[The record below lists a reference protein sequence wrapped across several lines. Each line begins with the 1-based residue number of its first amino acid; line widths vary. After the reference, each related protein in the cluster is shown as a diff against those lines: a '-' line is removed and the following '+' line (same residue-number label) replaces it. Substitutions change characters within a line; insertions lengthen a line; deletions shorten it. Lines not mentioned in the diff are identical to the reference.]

1 MYQPTLC
8 IDVSKSKSYAS
19 AFLSPSNPVSKP
31 FSFSHNEDG
40 MKQVKVVLNQIQTDT
55 SVKPTIVLEATGNY
69 SKSLVHYFQTIGY
82 DVVVLNPLTTST
94 QKRKSMRKVKTDPI
108 DTYRIA
114 QVYYMNQYSPDV
126 RIDEKYEELRNLCR
140 QWDGIN
146 ILYTETQLRF
156 QSILDLVLPNLD
168 KVFSDL
174 CSPTCIELVSN
185 YPTYSSIIDA
195 GMDNILSILKVSKQS
210 KDWCNNKAEQLLCIA
225 RESLPYDKAQQSN
238 LQVLK
243 SYITILKTIKKEL
256 TDMRALISTRA
267 GSLSEFPLLTS
278 IPGVGEITAATIL
291 GEIGDISRFDSPKKL
306 IAYAGLDPSVFQ
318 SGKFNAKN
326 NKISKRGSHYLRKA
340 LYQASFAGVSKQK
353 SGIRNATLYQYYTK
367 KIEEGK
373 AYKVALTATSNKLLR
388 IIYGILKNG
397 EAFKLD

>member
-19 AFLSPSNPVSKP
+19 AFRSPGNPFSKP
-31 FSFSHNEDG
+31 FCFTHTEDG
-40 MKQVKVVLNQIQTDT
+40 MKQVKVVLDQIQADT
-55 SVKPTIVLEATGNY
+55 NLKPSIVLEATGNY
-69 SKSLVHYFQTIGY
+69 SKSLVHYFQAIGY
-82 DVVVLNPLTTST
+82 DVIVLNPLITST
-94 QKRKSMRKVKTDPI
+94 QKRKSMRKIKTDPI

-114 QVYYMNQYSPDV
+114 QVYYMNPYSPN
-126 RIDEKYEELRNLCR
+126 ISINEKYEELRNLCR
-140 QWDGIN
+140 QWDGLN

-168 KVFSDL
+168 RVFRDL

-185 YPTYSSIIDA
+185 YPTYSSILEA
-195 GMDNILSILKVSKQS
+195 GMDNIMSILKVSKQS
-210 KDWCNNKAEQLLCIA
+210 KEWCCKKAELLFSFA
-225 RESLPYDKAQQSN
+225 KESLPYDKAQQSN

-243 SYITILKTIKKEL
+243 SYITILKTFKKEL
-256 TDMRALISTRA
+256 TDMRALIVSRA
-267 GSLSEFPLLTS
+267 GSLSEFPLLSS

-291 GEIGDISRFDSPKKL
+291 GEIGDISRFGSPKKL

-353 SGIRNATLYQYYTK
+353 SGVRNTTLYQYYTK

-397 EAFKLD
+397 ESFR